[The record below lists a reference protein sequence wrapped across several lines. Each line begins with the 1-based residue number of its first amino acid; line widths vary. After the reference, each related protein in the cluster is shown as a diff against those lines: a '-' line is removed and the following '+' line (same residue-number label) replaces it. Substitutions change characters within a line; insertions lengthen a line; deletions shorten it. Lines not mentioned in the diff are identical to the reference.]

1 MSFSWTRIRAIL
13 VKELSDYRRNR
24 FVMVFTMT
32 ILPLIFIA
40 VPTVQLL
47 AAPAAASSSKLDARV
62 GVSLLYLLLIPAI
75 VPSAVAAYSVIGERE
90 QGTLEPIL
98 ITPIRREE
106 FLIGKALAVVGPT
119 LVVAYTLFGLF
130 LAIAALFA
138 HSGIESAI
146 FAGSHIPVQVAFTP
160 LLAGWSIWVGIA
172 ISARSS
178 DVRVAQQLSVLAN
191 LPPVAIVALMGFNV
205 IKPSIGLALGLGAA
219 LLALDALGWR
229 AVAAMFDRER
239 LITGTRA

>member
-1 MSFSWTRIRAIL
+1 VSFSWTRVRAIF

-32 ILPLIFIA
+32 VLPLIFIA
-40 VPTVQLL
+40 VPTIQLFI
-47 AAPAAASSSKLDARV
+47 APAATAGSKLDTRV
-62 GVSLLYLLLIPAI
+62 GLSLLYMLLIPAI
-75 VPSAVAAYSVIGERE
+75 VPSTVSAYSVIGERE

-98 ITPIRREE
+98 ITPIRPEE
-106 FLIGKALAVVGPT
+106 FLIGKALAVVIPT
-119 LVVAYTLFGLF
+119 LVVSYTMFAIF

-138 HSGIESAI
+138 HTSIESAI
-146 FAGSHIPVQVAFTP
+146 FSGSHIPIQVLFTP

-172 ISARSS
+172 VSARSS

-191 LPPVAIVALMGFNV
+191 LPTIAIVALMGFNV
-205 IKPSIGLALGLGAA
+205 ITPSTGLAIALAAA

-239 LITGTRA
+239 LIAGVRN